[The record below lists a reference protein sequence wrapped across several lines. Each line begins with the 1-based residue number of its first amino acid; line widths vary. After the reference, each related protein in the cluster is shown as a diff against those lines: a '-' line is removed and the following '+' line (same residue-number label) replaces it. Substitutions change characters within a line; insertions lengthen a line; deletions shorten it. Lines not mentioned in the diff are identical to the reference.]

1 MGGDN
6 VGGRA
11 NHFSRNELFQNSNR
25 ENILVP
31 CAHVR
36 VNLSLSRLT
45 EAARAYIPARAAC
58 GPTRCPACG
67 ARSWQEI
74 WRQQSALAMSFVF
87 VCGDSDDTGL
97 RDVAHSTGLPFRRTV
112 SR

>member
-6 VGGRA
+6 VGDRA

-45 EAARAYIPARAAC
+45 EAARA
-58 GPTRCPACG
+58 
-67 ARSWQEI
+67 
-74 WRQQSALAMSFVF
+74 
-87 VCGDSDDTGL
+87 
-97 RDVAHSTGLPFRRTV
+97 
-112 SR
+112 